1 MPYEPTLES
10 LRAHPLPGWFADA
23 KLGIFIHWG
32 VFSIPAW
39 APVTGGMF
47 DQPDPFRNTPY
58 TEWYLNSLALEG
70 SPVQAHHRET
80 YGADYSY
87 DAFAPQF
94 KEAIAGWDPTIWAD
108 LFAAAG
114 ARYVVLVTK
123 HHDGF
128 LLWPSA
134 TPNPFKSGWQSDRDL
149 VGELADAV
157 RARGLTY
164 GLYYSGGLDWTFGG
178 LGIDS
183 MRTLMKAIPQ
193 SDEYAALRRR
203 ALA

>member
-39 APVTGGMF
+39 APMTGGMF
-47 DQPDPFRNTPY
+47 DQADPFRNTPY

-80 YGADYSY
+80 YGADYPY
-87 DAFAPQF
+87 DTFAPQF
-94 KEAIAGWDPTIWAD
+94 KEADRGVGPDD
-108 LFAAAG
+108 LGRPVRGRGCSLRRARHQASRRLPPVAQRDTEPVQVRMAERPRPRGRARRRG
-114 ARYVVLVTK
+114 ASTRP
-123 HHDGF
+123 H
-128 LLWPSA
+128 LWPLLLRR
-134 TPNPFKSGWQSDRDL
+134 PRLDVR
-149 VGELADAV
+149 
-157 RARGLTY
+157 RARHR
-164 GLYYSGGLDWTFGG
+164 LDAHAYEG
-178 LGIDS
+178 DPAE
-183 MRTLMKAIPQ
+183 RRVR
-193 SDEYAALRRR
+193 ALRRR

>member
-39 APVTGGMF
+39 APMTGGMF

-80 YGADYSY
+80 YG
-87 DAFAPQF
+87 
-94 KEAIAGWDPTIWAD
+94 
-108 LFAAAG
+108 
-114 ARYVVLVTK
+114 
-123 HHDGF
+123 DG
-128 LLWPSA
+128 LLL
-134 TPNPFKSGWQSDRDL
+134 RR
-149 VGELADAV
+149 V
-157 RARGLTY
+157 RAAVQGGHRGV
-164 GLYYSGGLDWTFGG
+164 GPDD
-178 LGIDS
+178 LGRPVRGRGRS
-183 MRTLMKAIPQ
+183 
-193 SDEYAALRRR
+193 LRRARHQAPRRLPPVAERDTEPVQVRDGR
-203 ALA
+203 ATATSSASSPTRCAHAASPTASTTRAASTGRSAGSASTRCAR